1 MAINWRDSQVIFLPD
16 AEATYDLGISLG
28 ETLSAGTVILLEG
41 DLGAGKTTLVQG
53 IAKGLGIEDFI
64 LSPTFTL
71 VNEYLEGRVPLYHLD
86 LYRLNPG
93 EVEQMFPE
101 IYWEG
106 IELPLGITAIEW
118 PERLTYKPDNYL
130 QIKLIHSDHGRQVLI
145 NYRSIVNFFDTS
157 NDS

>member
-1 MAINWRDSQVIFLPD
+1 MGINWSDSQVIFLPNT
-16 AEATYDLGISLG
+16 EATYNLGISLG
-28 ETLSAGTVILLEG
+28 ETLTVGTVILLEG

-53 IAKGLGIEDFI
+53 LAKGLGINDFI

-71 VNEYLEGRVPLYHLD
+71 VNEYSEGRLPLYHLD
-86 LYRLNPG
+86 LYRLNPS
-93 EVEQMFPE
+93 EVEQMFLE

-130 QIKLIHSDHGRQVLI
+130 PIKLIHCDHGRQVFI
-145 NYRSIVNFFDTS
+145 N
-157 NDS
+157 

>member
-1 MAINWRDSQVIFLPD
+1 MVINWRNSQALFLPNT
-16 AEATYDLGISLG
+16 EATYNLGISLG

-71 VNEYLEGRVPLYHLD
+71 VNEYLEGRIPLYHLD
-86 LYRLNPG
+86 LYRLNPS
-93 EVEQMFPE
+93 EVEQMFLE

-106 IELPLGITAIEW
+106 VELPLGITAIEW
-118 PERLTYKPDNYL
+118 PERLIDKPDNYL
-130 QIKLIHSDHGRQVLI
+130 EIKLIHSDHGRQILI
-145 NYRSIVNFFDTS
+145 NSINL
-157 NDS
+157 